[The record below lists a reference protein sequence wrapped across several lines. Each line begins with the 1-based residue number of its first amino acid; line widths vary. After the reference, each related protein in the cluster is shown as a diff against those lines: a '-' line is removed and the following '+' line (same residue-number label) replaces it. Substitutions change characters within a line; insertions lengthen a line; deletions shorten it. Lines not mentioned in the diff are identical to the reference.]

1 MIEYITYYE
10 WQELLDKVLNSSAD
24 EKTVER
30 FIHSYPGEVGAAG
43 GQLIYSQIG
52 KFVAGT
58 LNGAF
63 LMIQNAINESFEEV
77 DIDIAEAAINR
88 LRKKIRICLYYN
100 NISEFP
106 GEYKAQLNDIVLS
119 GVQDFSRE
127 FNLYLRRC
135 MEESNDDFLED
146 LEYVFRRKDMSRFV
160 MKIIGDSQNNIS

>member
-1 MIEYITYYE
+1 M
-10 WQELLDKVLNSSAD
+10 LDKAFENGAD

-77 DIDIAEAAINR
+77 DIDIAEDAINR

-106 GEYKAQLNDIVLS
+106 DEYKAQLNDIVLN

-160 MKIIGDSQNNIS
+160 MKIIGDSQNTMS